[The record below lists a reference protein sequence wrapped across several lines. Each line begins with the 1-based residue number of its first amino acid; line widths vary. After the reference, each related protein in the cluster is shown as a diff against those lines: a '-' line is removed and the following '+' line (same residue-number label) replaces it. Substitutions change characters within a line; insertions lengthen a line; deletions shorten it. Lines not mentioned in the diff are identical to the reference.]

1 MLWVIEVLDDSA
13 SQFGLIWSEW
23 TLYRSQLFNAPKR
36 SSKHHPFFHSHR
48 ENNTSLVMIFI
59 PIHEIVYRRT
69 KNIPKQEYCIQM
81 YQVAIL
87 KSPLKSRSDF
97 LLGKM
102 MGFSISAISF
112 GELLDPPTSE
122 SLKSSSSFYYRLAVV
137 LKVPFMFTST
147 WGNHPI
153 WLAHI
158 FDMGWLKTPN

>member
-1 MLWVIEVLDDSA
+1 MHQREAANI
-13 SQFGLIWSEW
+13 
-23 TLYRSQLFNAPKR
+23 TL
-36 SSKHHPFFHSHR
+36 FFHSHR

-122 SLKSSSSFYYRLAVV
+122 SLKSSSSLYYRLAVV
-137 LKVPFMFTST
+137 LKVFLCSPLLGEIIQFDLRIFLT
-147 WGNHPI
+147 WVG
-153 WLAHI
+153 
-158 FDMGWLKTPN
+158 